1 MIIGKARSKGNQM
14 SIYTGWLDY
23 AATGEGR
30 TTSAFIGWAAS
41 PDRLRE
47 EASKVLGEFFGQALE
62 VAEGVVENQVT
73 SAVFSPTVFEQLR
86 RLDGR
91 ANIKCH
97 AMMHSNLS

>member
-1 MIIGKARSKGNQM
+1 MD
-14 SIYTGWLDY
+14 IYTGWLDY

-30 TTSAFIGWAAS
+30 TMSAYIGWAAS

-47 EASKVLGEFFGQALE
+47 EASKVFGEFFGRALE

-73 SAVFSPTVFEQLR
+73 SAIFSPTVFEQLR
-86 RLDGR
+86 WLGGR

-97 AMMHSNLS
+97 ALMHFNLV